1 MKCVIVKK
9 KLVLEIYYDIY
20 CAVTGES
27 STLREEFI
35 MRDMAHL
42 KKAVGEAVVANLEP
56 IQKKVKEL
64 EKNQDYIDDIIK
76 TKERKRLYVGTK
88 TLRKSHTRK

>member
-9 KLVLEIYYDIY
+9 KLVLEIYFDIY

-27 STLREEFI
+27 STLSRKEF
-35 MRDMAHL
+35 ANAGYGTF

-64 EKNQDYIDDIIK
+64 EKNQDYI
-76 TKERKRLYVGTK
+76 
-88 TLRKSHTRK
+88 